1 MTTNSFLLVRR
12 TAYAVAL
19 TLCLP
24 AATLAQTPV
33 EAGDRSALRVCADPG
48 GLPFSNDKAEGFENR
63 IAALFAS
70 KLDLPLQYTWYPNS
84 VGFLRNTL
92 RARRCDLVMG
102 IASGAD
108 LVQSTNPYYRSSYVI
123 VTRRADGLD
132 VDTIADPR
140 LRALR
145 IGVIAGTP
153 PADLAAGS
161 GLMANARP
169 YHLHVDTRA
178 EAPGKQMLDDL
189 AGKQIDVALLWGPI
203 AGYFAR
209 QHDGTLKIAPLLKD
223 ARSTRMAFYISMGV
237 RPGETEWKNTVNQL
251 VRDNQAAVT
260 AILKEYGVP
269 LLDARDNPLQ

>member
-1 MTTNSFLLVRR
+1 VANIPLSIRR
-12 TAYAVAL
+12 GAIAAAL
-19 TLCLP
+19 TSCLS
-24 AATLAQTPV
+24 AAALSQTTGGADDGP
-33 EAGDRSALRVCADPG
+33 ALRVCADPS
-48 GLPFSNDKAEGFENR
+48 GLPFSNDKGEGLENR
-63 IAALFAS
+63 IATLFAN
-70 KLDLPLQYTWYPNS
+70 KLDLPLHYTWYPNS

-108 LVQSTNPYYRSSYVI
+108 MVLSTNPYYRSSYVI

-132 VDTIADPR
+132 VDTIGDPR
-140 LRALR
+140 LRALK

-153 PADLAAGS
+153 PADLMAAG

-178 EAPGKQMLDDL
+178 EAPGRQMIEDL
-189 AGKQIDVALLWGPI
+189 AGGQIDAALLWGPI

-209 QHDGTLKIAPLLKD
+209 RHAGAMKVVPLLKD
-223 ARSTRMAFYISMGV
+223 AKSTRLTFYISMGV
-237 RPGETEWKNTVNQL
+237 RPGETEWKNTVNRL
-251 VRDNQAAVT
+251 IGDNQAAIT